1 MSNQTAATAIT
12 RAERIDLA
20 RSANVQIRGLSD
32 QLLHMVREQNID
44 SDATGHHAALGML
57 AMISELSDD
66 VFNLVFGDQSDE
78 ITRDEARDIVRRLG
92 IERIDAST

>member
-1 MSNQTAATAIT
+1 
-12 RAERIDLA
+12 
-20 RSANVQIRGLSD
+20 
-32 QLLHMVREQNID
+32 
-44 SDATGHHAALGML
+44 L